1 MTTRNGD
8 NGTIRVFLVDDHGL
22 VLAGLHEILAPELD
36 IEVVG
41 QAGGERETL
50 ERLAETRP
58 DVVVLDHRLQGA
70 DGAALCRE
78 IAESGLGAQVVML
91 SAFAD
96 REAIAAAL
104 RAGARAYISKE
115 SGAQALVAA
124 IRGAAQGRS
133 SVDLT
138 LEPTAWPAGELR
150 SRERQLL
157 GLVAQG
163 RTNAEIA
170 RQTGLAKETV
180 KSYLRDMYLKM
191 GVRSRA
197 EAAAVALRAKII

>member
-1 MTTRNGD
+1 
-8 NGTIRVFLVDDHGL
+8 
-22 VLAGLHEILAPELD
+22 
-36 IEVVG
+36 
-41 QAGGERETL
+41 
-50 ERLAETRP
+50 
-58 DVVVLDHRLQGA
+58 
-70 DGAALCRE
+70 
-78 IAESGLGAQVVML
+78 ML